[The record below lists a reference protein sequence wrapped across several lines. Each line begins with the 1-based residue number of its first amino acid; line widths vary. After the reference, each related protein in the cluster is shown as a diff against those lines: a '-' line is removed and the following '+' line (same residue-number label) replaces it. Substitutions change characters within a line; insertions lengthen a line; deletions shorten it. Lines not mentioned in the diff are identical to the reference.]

1 MSTILCSSPRLQAAL
16 KPNNIGAVFSATKLW
31 KTGSTITVS
40 FLNPSYSESGFM
52 WEDVPSDILSPAE
65 FVFENDVKNIFINV
79 SPAAA
84 VKKVIEE
91 RIAPIVPTLKFEFV
105 LGGGGADIVVR
116 FDVDGGSSSFIGTD
130 CARADSYS
138 TTFAWLNV
146 GTIIHEFSHAL
157 GMYHEHQNPTS
168 TIKWNKEKLYSYFQ
182 QNDGWSRQDVDEQIL
197 NSITNDKID
206 YSFFDPDS
214 VMLYFFSSDL
224 TLDGRGTSQ
233 NMRYS
238 STDIQWLG
246 NTYDVSQD
254 IIAANIKKYGKG
266 SIEASAGMATR
277 SSAKIQTIIAVIL
290 FVFFVLTLV
299 FFFK

>member
-1 MSTILCSSPRLQAAL
+1 MSTILCSAPRLRAAL
-16 KPNNIGAVFSATKLW
+16 KPNIVGAVFSATKLW

-52 WEDVPSDILSPAE
+52 WDDVPREILSPEE

-105 LGGGGADIVVR
+105 LGGADIVVR

-130 CARADSYS
+130 CSLAESYS

-168 TIKWNKEKLYSYFQ
+168 TIKWDKEKLYAYFQ

-197 NSITNDKID
+197 NSITDDKID

-214 VMLYFFSSDL
+214 VMLYFFSGDL

-246 NTYDVSQD
+246 DSYDVSPD
-254 IIAANIKKYGKG
+254 VIAANIKRYGKG
-266 SIEASAGMATR
+266 SIETSAGMAGAQPAR
-277 SSAKIQTIIAVIL
+277 LQTIAAIIL